1 MNDLIGFI
9 SIALISLITIV
20 IGLRW
25 PAVSRIIYVAL
36 SVRVLFIFIGH
47 YFFTLPDSDQDA
59 LGLDDIAWSMAQN
72 GFLNVIYNFPG
83 LDSFFLYLVN
93 SYSIFFIWKEYFD
106 VTIIKFIFWAR
117 YSFTWVVICKK
128 IME

>member
-83 LDSFFLYLVN
+83 LDSFFYTWLIAIP
-93 SYSIFFIWKEYFD
+93 YSLFGRSILMSQSLSLFFG
-106 VTIIKFIFWAR
+106 
-117 YSFTWVVICKK
+117 
-128 IME
+128 